1 MQHAKATD
9 IARSMVKEFGM
20 SEKIGHITFEKERR
34 PMFLEVGPDFS
45 SKDYSEE
52 TAREI
57 DNEIRNI
64 VETAY
69 GRVRAMLSDR
79 RQLLED
85 VAQTLLQKEVV
96 EGEELRRLM
105 DKEHSKQ
112 NEEKTAREEENR
124 QPWSA

>member
-1 MQHAKATD
+1 
-9 IARSMVKEFGM
+9 MVKEFGM

-112 NEEKTAREEENR
+112 NEEKTAREEESR